1 MLDDISPDGLWHSQ
15 TLAGWLLGTAF
26 VLLVVGFV
34 IGALRMSGSKAFG
47 SSEGASKGMAAM
59 ILTLAGAVVLGSVGG
74 AIMWSSSDS
83 RTTGVLPEVAG
94 QRDMVVERQA
104 ASTNCQSTVAV
115 AVSNH
120 RGSLGQQEP
129 DDDDHQTMES
139 IAQQLGAFDRTA
151 TDASTRTG
159 AWLPHDSS
167 AEADEWPSMI
177 EDRDQ
182 KFSRIQW
189 LPDGSGND
197 CSSSNR
203 SAASGADIEIV
214 MWESSGMGSIYVIYT
229 IPVD

>member
-1 MLDDISPDGLWHSQ
+1 MLDNINPDGLSHMQ

-26 VLLVVGFV
+26 VLLVIGFA
-34 IGALRMSGSKAFG
+34 IGAMRTSGAKAF
-47 SSEGASKGMAAM
+47 SNSEGATKGLWAM
-59 ILTLAGAVVLGSVGG
+59 ILSVAGAVVLGSVGG
-74 AIMWSSSDS
+74 AIIWSSTDS

-104 ASTNCQSTVAV
+104 ASTNCASTVAV

-129 DDDDHQTMES
+129 EDDDHEAMES
-139 IAQQLGAFDRTA
+139 IAQQLGALNSSA
-151 TDASTRTG
+151 ADASTRTA

-167 AEADEWPSMI
+167 ADADEWPSMR
-177 EDRDQ
+177 EERDQ
-182 KFSRIQW
+182 KFSRIEW

-203 SAASGADIEIV
+203 SAASGRDIEIT
-214 MWESSGMGSIYVIYT
+214 MWEPAGMSSIYVTYT
-229 IPVD
+229 IPVN